1 MGAQKKQK
9 STVSRSLKRREKMG
23 TIACKNCEDLDDAKS
38 KTGAMIDRVYHCQV
52 CYEQRMDAMLNDVLK
67 EVFERR
73 G

>member
-1 MGAQKKQK
+1 
-9 STVSRSLKRREKMG
+9 MG